1 MTARAGH
8 LEVLQWARE
17 HGCDWTEGTCYA
29 AALGGHLEVLKWTHE
44 HGCTWEALAALTCTC
59 YSGRGC
65 TAARGAR
72 GTSCHA
78 PTGRPAICHAP
89 TGRPATFNAPTGR
102 PTTCHAP
109 TSRPAICHA
118 PTGRP
123 ATCHAPT
130 GQPATCHTPTG
141 SPATCR
147 TPTGHPRRLS
157 RRAGGNYAHHL
168 IAIAYIVVLV
178 RIAILETLQ
187 LGTNGQCSPR
197 HQNNVE
203 PSFLELFGIL

>member
-78 PTGRPAICHAP
+78 PTG
-89 TGRPATFNAPTGR
+89 
-102 PTTCHAP
+102 
-109 TSRPAICHA
+109 RPAICHA